1 MNLNTRPIREQL
13 EPYIAVELS
22 ARSRNTSFF
31 YAIAILF
38 IIVVTYNSKMLAE
51 ETFLQVQLYT
61 VLLISIAAAIYR
73 TRLCHS
79 FSEKDSDREQ
89 WLIRFSIST
98 LLLVVCWS
106 YTNTAIYYYTQV
118 SISEPTVLISTT
130 TMTAVSAG
138 GVVAL
143 SPHARLLTTFLVILY
158 IPALL
163 VTLLFFN
170 PIIIAMLAIY
180 GLFLYS
186 LSAQINRQFNN
197 SISNLLMLETLHD
210 EARQASKSKSDF
222 LAKMSHEIRTP
233 MNGVI
238 GVADLLMDTPLNDEQ
253 KNYTR
258 TIQASANVLMVVIN
272 DILDFSRM
280 EAGKMQLKSSD
291 FQFGQLLENCKAI
304 LDKSLREKQLN
315 FVIEHDA
322 SIPETLSG
330 DCVRLEQVL
339 LNLLNN
345 AIKFTEQG
353 QISLTTRLLD
363 NNGPDCQVQFVVEDS
378 GIGMDAATIERLFQ
392 SFSQADS
399 SIQRRYGGTGL
410 GLAISKQLIEMMG
423 GQISVQSVPG
433 KGSSFTFNVTLKAV
447 SASEKANET
456 QVDSSRPERAL
467 EHSILLVDDNK
478 VNLKVA
484 NAMLRK
490 LGFQHIDNVEN
501 GQQAVEQFQKKKFDL
516 ILMDCEMPV
525 MDGFQATREIRDI
538 EKQQN
543 QQPIPIIALTAH
555 VLPEFLEKARSSG
568 MNDSLAKPVKKEA
581 IKNCLANYLSM

>member
-180 GLFLYS
+180 GL
-186 LSAQINRQFNN
+186 LSTQN
-197 SISNLLMLETLHD
+197 TLH
-210 EARQASKSKSDF
+210 
-222 LAKMSHEIRTP
+222 
-233 MNGVI
+233 
-238 GVADLLMDTPLNDEQ
+238 
-253 KNYTR
+253 
-258 TIQASANVLMVVIN
+258 
-272 DILDFSRM
+272 
-280 EAGKMQLKSSD
+280 
-291 FQFGQLLENCKAI
+291 C
-304 LDKSLREKQLN
+304 
-315 FVIEHDA
+315 
-322 SIPETLSG
+322 
-330 DCVRLEQVL
+330 
-339 LNLLNN
+339 
-345 AIKFTEQG
+345 
-353 QISLTTRLLD
+353 
-363 NNGPDCQVQFVVEDS
+363 
-378 GIGMDAATIERLFQ
+378 
-392 SFSQADS
+392 
-399 SIQRRYGGTGL
+399 
-410 GLAISKQLIEMMG
+410 
-423 GQISVQSVPG
+423 
-433 KGSSFTFNVTLKAV
+433 
-447 SASEKANET
+447 
-456 QVDSSRPERAL
+456 
-467 EHSILLVDDNK
+467 
-478 VNLKVA
+478 
-484 NAMLRK
+484 
-490 LGFQHIDNVEN
+490 
-501 GQQAVEQFQKKKFDL
+501 
-516 ILMDCEMPV
+516 
-525 MDGFQATREIRDI
+525 
-538 EKQQN
+538 
-543 QQPIPIIALTAH
+543 
-555 VLPEFLEKARSSG
+555 
-568 MNDSLAKPVKKEA
+568 
-581 IKNCLANYLSM
+581 